1 MRRCPKALLCSVALL
16 GLLFMSSPAPADSLT
31 PGSTLTGALTTF
43 NIALFAPVAGGDTGN
58 VAFTAQNAQFQTT
71 ATGFVREMVGHYN
84 GSANL
89 AFLYQFSVT
98 PGGIGGVSRLAV
110 SNYGTFLTSVFQS
123 ALGGTRQQ
131 NSVDRSV
138 SGAVIGA
145 NYDPE
150 VSGSTVFALLIDTN
164 APNFQPGS
172 IGLLDAGTA
181 DIAGFAP
188 TVNTPEPASMMIFSA
203 SLLGLGGINLSR
215 RFRARKALA

>member
-1 MRRCPKALLCSVALL
+1 
-16 GLLFMSSPAPADSLT
+16 
-31 PGSTLTGALTTF
+31 
-43 NIALFAPVAGGDTGN
+43 
-58 VAFTAQNAQFQTT
+58 VAFTAKNAQLATT

-89 AFLYQFSVT
+89 AFLYQFMVT
-98 PGGIGGVSRLAV
+98 PGGIGGVSRFAV
-110 SNYGTFLTSVFQS
+110 SNYGTFLTSVFQL
-123 ALGGTRQQ
+123 AAGGTTQQ

-138 SGAVIGA
+138 TGAVIGA

-150 VSGSTVFALLIDTN
+150 VSGSTAFALLIDTN

-181 DIAGFAP
+181 DVAGFAP
-188 TVNTPEPASMMIFSA
+188 TVNAPEPASMMIFSA